1 MLIHVYIHTGQ
12 KLIYKNRKFADSD
25 VTQSSTN
32 LSDEFVCR
40 YLVTSSHTSKA
51 NSSTSHVNY
60 STSGVK
66 RS

>member
-1 MLIHVYIHTGQ
+1 MLIHVYTHTGQ

-51 NSSTSHVNY
+51 NSSTSQ
-60 STSGVK
+60 
-66 RS
+66 